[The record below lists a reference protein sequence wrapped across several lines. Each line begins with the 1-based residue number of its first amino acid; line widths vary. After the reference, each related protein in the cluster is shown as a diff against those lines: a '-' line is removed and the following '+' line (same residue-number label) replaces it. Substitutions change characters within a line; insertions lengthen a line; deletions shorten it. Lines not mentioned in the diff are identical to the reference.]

1 MLPIKSHWPGR
12 TIIGHWGG
20 NEDDDDIGSGDDDKT
35 IFTISREDVEGVPFL
50 LEDIR
55 SSLLTFKKVDSS
67 FFHSFYKEV
76 KKEEEEDK
84 EEVDI
89 LDRLSHVANPY
100 DPLLVLSIIRP
111 DLFELKRHG
120 KRQQHTSVG
129 NFKEAPGVIDPSK
142 VRAVLKQ
149 YLNKHF

>member
-1 MLPIKSHWPGR
+1 MDI
-12 TIIGHWGG
+12 
-20 NEDDDDIGSGDDDKT
+20 EDDDDIGSGDDDKS
-35 IFTISREDVEGVPFL
+35 ISIISREDVEGVPFL

-76 KKEEEEDK
+76 KKEEDEDKEEDKDK

-111 DLFELKRHG
+111 DLFEVKRHG

-142 VRAVLKQ
+142 VRGVLKQ

>member
-1 MLPIKSHWPGR
+1 M
-12 TIIGHWGG
+12 
-20 NEDDDDIGSGDDDKT
+20 
-35 IFTISREDVEGVPFL
+35 PFL

-67 FFHSFYKEV
+67 FFHSFYKE
-76 KKEEEEDK
+76 EDEDK

-111 DLFELKRHG
+111 DLFEVKRHG

-142 VRAVLKQ
+142 VRGVIKQ

>member
-1 MLPIKSHWPGR
+1 MDI
-12 TIIGHWGG
+12 
-20 NEDDDDIGSGDDDKT
+20 EDDDDIGSGDDDKS
-35 IFTISREDVEGVPFL
+35 ISIISREDVEGAPFL

-55 SSLLTFKKVDSS
+55 SSLLTFEKVDSS

-76 KKEEEEDK
+76 KKEEDEDKEEDKDK

-100 DPLLVLSIIRP
+100 DPLLVLSITHP
-111 DLFELKRHG
+111 DLFEVKRHG

-142 VRAVLKQ
+142 VRGVLKQ

>member
-1 MLPIKSHWPGR
+1 M
-12 TIIGHWGG
+12 
-20 NEDDDDIGSGDDDKT
+20 
-35 IFTISREDVEGVPFL
+35 PFL

-55 SSLLTFKKVDSS
+55 SSLLTFEKVDSS

-76 KKEEEEDK
+76 KK

-111 DLFELKRHG
+111 DLFEMKRHG

-142 VRAVLKQ
+142 VRGVLKQ

>member
-1 MLPIKSHWPGR
+1 M
-12 TIIGHWGG
+12 
-20 NEDDDDIGSGDDDKT
+20 
-35 IFTISREDVEGVPFL
+35 PFL

-67 FFHSFYKEV
+67 FFHSFYKDV
-76 KKEEEEDK
+76 TKEEEEDM

-111 DLFELKRHG
+111 DLFEMKRHG

-129 NFKEAPGVIDPSK
+129 NFKDASGVIDPSK

-149 YLNKHF
+149 YLNKYF

>member
-1 MLPIKSHWPGR
+1 MDI
-12 TIIGHWGG
+12 
-20 NEDDDDIGSGDDDKT
+20 EDDDDIGSGDDDES
-35 IFTISREDVEGVPFL
+35 ISIISREDVEGVPFL

-76 KKEEEEDK
+76 KKEEGEDK

-111 DLFELKRHG
+111 DLFEVKRHG

-142 VRAVLKQ
+142 VRGVLKQ

>member
-1 MLPIKSHWPGR
+1 M
-12 TIIGHWGG
+12 
-20 NEDDDDIGSGDDDKT
+20 
-35 IFTISREDVEGVPFL
+35 PFL

-55 SSLLTFKKVDSS
+55 SSLLTFKNVDSF

-76 KKEEEEDK
+76 KKKEEGEDK

-111 DLFELKRHG
+111 DLLEMKRHG

-142 VRAVLKQ
+142 VRGVLKQ

>member
-1 MLPIKSHWPGR
+1 MDI
-12 TIIGHWGG
+12 
-20 NEDDDDIGSGDDDKT
+20 EDDDDIGSGDDDKS
-35 IFTISREDVEGVPFL
+35 ISIISREDVEGVPFL

-76 KKEEEEDK
+76 KKEEDEDK
-84 EEVDI
+84 EEEDI
-89 LDRLSHVANPY
+89 LDCLSHVANPY

-111 DLFELKRHG
+111 DLFEVKRHG

-129 NFKEAPGVIDPSK
+129 NFKDASSVIDPRK
-142 VRAVLKQ
+142 VRAVLKH
-149 YLNKHF
+149 YLNRDFQ